1 MTYLN
6 EVDLDIGKEYD
17 LITYSDARTCDQ
29 STKCNEAMINKL
41 NSIEKNDVGELV
53 ELQKGFINMLD
64 ASGSLGP
71 N

>member
-1 MTYLN
+1 
-6 EVDLDIGKEYD
+6 
-17 LITYSDARTCDQ
+17 
-29 STKCNEAMINKL
+29 MINKL
-41 NSIEKNDVGELV
+41 NSIEKNDVMELV